1 MVVGIMNGSK
11 KARNVAKLANNTK
24 TFGIMGGLAPT
35 VGDRGGRDNYRLMRA
50 TNKNVIPLKF
60 ATGYCYMKSNNLLS
74 KNPAGAGGVGK
85 YKLFPS
91 PIFGNSGKDIGQN
104 PPSC

>member
-1 MVVGIMNGSK
+1 
-11 KARNVAKLANNTK
+11 
-24 TFGIMGGLAPT
+24 
-35 VGDRGGRDNYRLMRA
+35 
-50 TNKNVIPLKF
+50 
-60 ATGYCYMKSNNLLS
+60 MKSNNLLS